1 MNLRTPK
8 TLRVAGT
15 LSRLRLQLPTDVD
28 APRGGSALRTGRSK
42 ALRFLERPRTPPG
55 GTAASRPAFAG
66 LTFRFAQFARWTATG
81 KLPAAQTAFGV
92 FFLYDFFM

>member
-1 MNLRTPK
+1 MRLEGGDESPHSKDASRRGNAL
-8 TLRVAGT
+8 A

-42 ALRFLERPRTPPG
+42 ALRFLERPRT
-55 GTAASRPAFAG
+55 
-66 LTFRFAQFARWTATG
+66 ATG

-92 FFLYDFFM
+92 FLYDFFM